1 MIRENVTVEEAARRL
16 REKYELPEEETKAH
30 LASGWR
36 YMDLDKAAA
45 LAWIKGCPLGE
56 VLRLQKDL
64 PWGRVKMAL
73 GLTAEAMADGE
84 CRLRAWQ
91 LARWWGYDEARSLAM
106 LRAGFPMH
114 WVKVAWLLA
123 EHGPFSMEDIL
134 RRRSRAVP
142 WWDWAAAAW
151 GADPEEVKRWIKERR
166 NPGLPL
172 KK

>member
-1 MIRENVTVEEAARRL
+1 MIRETVTAEEAARRL

-30 LASGWR
+30 LAEGWH
-36 YMDLDKAAA
+36 YMDMDKGAS
-45 LAWIKGCPLGE
+45 LAWIKDCPLGK
-56 VLRLQKDL
+56 VLRLRKDL

-84 CRLRAWQ
+84 CRLRANQ
-91 LARWWGYDEARSLAM
+91 LFRWWGYDEARSLAM
-106 LRAGFPMH
+106 LREGFPMH
-114 WVKVAWLLA
+114 WVKVAWALA
-123 EHGPFSMEDIL
+123 EHGPLSMEEIL

-151 GADPEEVKRWIKERR
+151 GADPEEVRRWIKERR

>member
-1 MIRENVTVEEAARRL
+1 MIRENVTAEEAARRL
-16 REKYELPEEETKAH
+16 REKYELPEAETKAH
-30 LASGWR
+30 LAEGWR
-36 YMDLDKAAA
+36 YMDLDKGAS

-56 VLRLQKDL
+56 VLRLRKDL

-134 RRRSRAVP
+134 RRRSRTLP

-151 GADPEEVKRWIKERR
+151 GADPEEVKCWIKERR